1 MNYYFIREIKK
12 KTVQYTIK
20 YKLKSFYVIFILKE
34 YNLSIVTYYH
44 RLFRDVSGSS
54 TPRKVTTP
62 TLGTRANKYR
72 RFHSVPRS
80 STID

>member
-1 MNYYFIREIKK
+1 MI
-12 KTVQYTIK
+12 TV
-20 YKLKSFYVIFILKE
+20 
-34 YNLSIVTYYH
+34 
-44 RLFRDVSGSS
+44 LFRDVSGSS

-80 STID
+80 STIDGIVDASNSPRLDLNQFDTFYIN